1 LDPSAPLQ
9 SLPGI
14 GPARSRG
21 LAEAGFR
28 TVGDLLAHLPH
39 RYEDRTTVS
48 TVAEAL
54 DRFAGRASADESP
67 AVTLR
72 GRLEGVRRVRVR
84 RRGFSL
90 VCGRVADDSG
100 SIAVLWFN
108 RPYLPSTID
117 ASKEYLLHGRLRAP
131 KGQAVGPPELLNPSC
146 EEVEQALAAGR
157 VVPVYPSL
165 GPLGPA
171 TVGRL
176 LARALAGLD
185 LQALAEPLPAGL
197 LERRGL
203 PRLGP
208 ALRSLHLPDEG
219 DQPAPVDALNARRS
233 PAHRRLIYGELLEQQ
248 LALSALRRE
257 RAGRLKA
264 HRYGEGERL
273 DRARRVAREI
283 LPFRLT
289 EDQRRVLAEIAEDL
303 RRPAPMARLLQGDV
317 GSGKTIVAV
326 LALVLAVESG
336 LQGALL
342 APTEL
347 LAEQHFRR
355 LEGLLGGRY
364 RLALVTGSNPELGT
378 VRDALAAGEVDLA
391 VGTHALFQEDVRFRR
406 LALAVIDEQHR
417 FGVVQRRLMEG
428 KGVRPDVLV
437 MTATPIPRTLALT
450 AFGDLDLSVIAELPA
465 GRRPVMT
472 EVRDVTERRTV
483 YEDLAAR
490 LAAGERGYVVFPR
503 IGAGDDPAA
512 PEGGQAP
519 GDGDVPSIEGRGR
532 ALARWLADRLGADA
546 WRDRIAAVHGGLP
559 AGERERVMAAFAAG
573 RVRLLLATTV
583 IEVGV
588 DVPDATVMV
597 IEGAERFGLSQLHQ
611 LRGRVGR
618 GAAASRCFAV
628 AAVEGL
634 TQEGR
639 QRLAAFAATTDGFEI
654 AERDLE
660 IRGFGDLLGTQQA
673 GLARFRV
680 ADPVAH
686 RELLESAREDAVELA
701 GRLDEP
707 GLEVLRSRVE
717 RALERR
723 RRSMVGV

>member
-1 LDPSAPLQ
+1 MDPSAPLQ

-14 GPARSRG
+14 GPVRSRE

-28 TVGDLLAHLPH
+28 TVGDLLAHLPR
-39 RYEDRTTVS
+39 RYEDRTTIS

-54 DRFAGRASADESP
+54 EAFSLRATPDEP
-67 AVTLR
+67 APVTLR
-72 GRLEGVRRVRVR
+72 GRLEGVRRVRIR
-84 RRGFSL
+84 RRGVSL
-90 VCGRVADDSG
+90 VRGRLVDETG
-100 SIAVLWFN
+100 SIPVLWFN
-108 RPYLPSTID
+108 RPYLETTVDP
-117 ASKEYLLHGRLRAP
+117 AKEYLLHGRLRTPRGRSGRA
-131 KGQAVGPPELLNPSC
+131 PELLNPSC
-146 EEVEQALAAGR
+146 EEVDRALAAGR
-157 VVPVYPSL
+157 VLPVYPSL

-171 TVGRL
+171 RVVRL
-176 LARALAGLD
+176 IARALEGLD
-185 LQALAEPLPAGL
+185 LDALPEPLPDEL

-208 ALRSLHLPDEG
+208 ALRSLHLPKEG
-219 DQPAPVDALNARRS
+219 GTPVDLLNGRRS

-248 LALSALRRE
+248 IVLSELRQE
-257 RAGRLKA
+257 RAGLEKA

-273 DRARRVAREI
+273 ERAREVARTI

-289 EDQRRVLAEIAEDL
+289 ADQRRALGEIADDL

-326 LALVLAVESG
+326 LALVLAIESG
-336 LQGALL
+336 LQGALM

-355 LEGLLGGRY
+355 LRVLLGERY
-364 RLALVTGSNPELGT
+364 RLALVTGSNPRLKE
-378 VRDALAAGEVDLA
+378 VREGLASGVVDVA
-391 VGTHALFQEDVRFRR
+391 VGTHALVQQDVRFRR
-406 LALAVIDEQHR
+406 LALVVIDEQHR
-417 FGVVQRRLMEG
+417 FGVVQRRSMES

-465 GRRPVMT
+465 GRRPVTT
-472 EVRDVTERRTV
+472 EVRDVEERAEV
-483 YEDLAAR
+483 YDELAER

-503 IGAGDDPAA
+503 IGDGEATEDA
-512 PEGGQAP
+512 PELP
-519 GDGDVPSIEGRGR
+519 GSTDSGDVPSIEGLGSTI
-532 ALARWLADRLGADA
+532 ARRLADRLGPSVWDG
-546 WRDRIAAVHGGLP
+546 RIATVHGGLP
-559 AGERERVMAAFAAG
+559 AEERERVMEEFAAG
-573 RVRLLLATTV
+573 KIRLLLATTV

-588 DVPDATVMV
+588 DVPEATFMV

-618 GAAASRCFAV
+618 GRTASRCVAV
-628 AAVEGL
+628 ASTAGL
-634 TQEGR
+634 TDEGR
-639 QRLAAFAATTDGFEI
+639 RRLEAFAATTDGFEI

-660 IRGFGDLLGTQQA
+660 IRGFGDLLGTRQA

-686 RELLESAREDAVELA
+686 RELLDAAREDAAALA
-701 GRLDEP
+701 GRLDGP
-707 GLEVLRSRVE
+707 GLEILEARVG
-717 RALERR
+717 RALARR
-723 RRSMVGV
+723 RRLLEGR